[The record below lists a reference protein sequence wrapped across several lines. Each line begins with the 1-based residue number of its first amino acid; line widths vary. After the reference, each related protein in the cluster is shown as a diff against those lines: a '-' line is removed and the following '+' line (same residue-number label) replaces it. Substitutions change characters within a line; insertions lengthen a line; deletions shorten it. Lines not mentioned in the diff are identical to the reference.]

1 MSTAIV
7 YPRIQSVDP
16 MPGKTLLVRFE
27 NGVQK
32 LYDCTPLIQTEMFR
46 PLRDEGIFRCV
57 HADPHGYGVIW
68 NDEIDLA
75 ESELWING
83 QTTEQANPHE

>member
-1 MSTAIV
+1 
-7 YPRIQSVDP
+7 

-32 LYDCTPLIQTEMFR
+32 LYDCTPLIQTEVFR
-46 PLRDEGIFRCV
+46 PLRDEVIFRCV

-83 QTTEQANPHE
+83 RTTEQANPHE